1 MSYTLALCYAQADPG
16 ATEYGFHSL
25 QNRLCFTELLHGTH
39 TSGKLDLQKDA
50 KALGLKSPVATP
62 AAVRAAYLRKARA
75 SHPDA
80 GGTKQEFQNIQAA
93 YERLGTQRRAQA
105 AIDERYYSRR
115 PNDVIDRINHRLS
128 RPLGNLVPTRYK
140 IAFRLGALF
149 LVLGGA
155 AISEEPR
162 RKRRYT

>member
-1 MSYTLALCYAQADPG
+1 MTLATAKWCAGESA
-16 ATEYGFHSL
+16 
-25 QNRLCFTELLHGTH
+25 H

-62 AAVRAAYLRKARA
+62 AAVRAAYLRKART

-80 GGTKQEFQNIQAA
+80 GGTKQEFQTIQAA
-93 YERLGTQRRAQA
+93 YERLGTQRKRQA
-105 AIDERYYSRR
+105 AIDERYYARR

-162 RKRRYT
+162 RRRR

>member
-1 MSYTLALCYAQADPG
+1 MVFAHCPNTAKHGLIAAIRLKSG
-16 ATEYGFHSL
+16 SL
-25 QNRLCFTELLHGTH
+25 FTERSQGTL

-62 AAVRAAYLRKARA
+62 AAVRAAYLRKAKS